1 MLKFVTFVVTAE
13 NHPDVLARAVLLLH
27 RLAIP
32 IRALTMIQPER
43 SSRRIHMTIHLKIDP
58 AHAPRI
64 AASLSKIVHVLSVE
78 SRNEDAKSAAQTE
91 RLLTPT
97 P

>member
-1 MLKFVTFVVTAE
+1 MLKFFTFVITAE
-13 NHPDVLARAVLLLH
+13 NEPDVLARAVLLLH

-32 IRALTMIQPER
+32 IRALTMIRPER
-43 SSRRIHMTIHLKIDP
+43 STRMHMTIHLKIDP
-58 AHAPRI
+58 ARAPRI
-64 AASLSKIVHVLSVE
+64 AANLSKLVHVVSVE
-78 SRNEDAKSAAQTE
+78 AHDQDPQSAAKTE

>member
-13 NHPDVLARAVLLLH
+13 NHPDVLPRAVLLLH

-32 IRALTMIQPER
+32 IRALTMIRPER
-43 SSRRIHMTIHLKIDP
+43 SARMHMTVHLKLDP
-58 AHAPRI
+58 ARAPRI
-64 AASLSKIVHVLSVE
+64 AANLSKIVHVLSVE
-78 SRNEDAKSAAQTE
+78 SRNQDAKSAAQTE

>member
-32 IRALTMIQPER
+32 IRALTMIRPER
-43 SSRRIHMTIHLKIDP
+43 SLKMHMTIHLKVD
-58 AHAPRI
+58 AACAARI
-64 AASLSKIVHVLSVE
+64 TASLSKLVHVLSVE
-78 SRNEDAKSAAQTE
+78 ARDQDAQSVARTE
-91 RLLTPT
+91 QLLGPK